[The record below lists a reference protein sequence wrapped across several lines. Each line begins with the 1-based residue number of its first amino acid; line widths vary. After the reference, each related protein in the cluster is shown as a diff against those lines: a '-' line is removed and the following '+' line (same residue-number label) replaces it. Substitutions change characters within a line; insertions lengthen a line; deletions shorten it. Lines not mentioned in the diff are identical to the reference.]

1 MPTNKLPVEKL
12 KSGAPRRRGGRPAGS
27 LNKRTILRKALQ
39 DGYPDGE
46 EGFWRAVV
54 ELVKAGDTQAM
65 TMIADRIM
73 PKLKPQGEIV
83 KLTVPDDATA
93 ADMARAVMQATAAG
107 KLSTD
112 AARELLAA
120 IADMVKIVEATELEE
135 RIKRLE
141 EAAATK
147 EQQ

>member
-12 KSGAPRRRGGRPAGS
+12 KSGAPRSRGGRPAGS

-46 EGFWRAVV
+46 AGFWRAVV
-54 ELVKAGDTQAM
+54 ELAKTGDAQAL
-65 TMIADRIM
+65 TMIADRLM

-83 KLTVPDDATA
+83 SLKLPDSATA
-93 ADMARAVMQATAAG
+93 ADMARAVMQATGAG

-120 IADMVKIVEATELEE
+120 IADVVKIIEATELEE
-135 RIKRLE
+135 RITRLE
-141 EAAATK
+141 ESAGAGNT
-147 EQQ
+147 